1 MRKPIYGLV
10 VALLSGV
17 GIGSA
22 GTFLLT
28 SSKVEDLVASSYV
41 RSASDARSFAQ
52 VLDDIESHREAQA
65 IVRLEGYLGIAL
77 ASLGDY
83 ETVFPEPRREPVGL
97 CFSSGGGQVGLVSTW
112 SYDPSQDASRGV
124 LLQWTRMLR

>member
-1 MRKPIYGLV
+1 MYKPIYGLV

-83 ETVFPEPRREPVGL
+83 ETVFPEPRREPRIYEALATVRAY
-97 CFSSGGGQVGLVSTW
+97 V
-112 SYDPSQDASRGV
+112 ASHPTLALPAEAANALAMGSAKDGR
-124 LLQWTRMLR
+124 